1 MKLAASP
8 NLMISDS
15 GICWGTGRRMGPPTF
30 STPLFFTWEAGG
42 QESLLAG
49 SSPLTSSRPGLAPWE
64 DPAWRA
70 GFGGFLACLL
80 PSESSCLKCLLF
92 LSNFLFSLLSLLA
105 LAIGLWGLAVKG
117 SLGSSWGSPLPADPM
132 LGLVLGGLAVSV
144 VSLAGCLGALCE
156 NTFLLRCFSG
166 GVLAFLVLEAVVGA
180 LVVALWGQLQDG
192 LEHVLRLAITHYQDD
207 PDLCFLIDQV
217 QLGLQCCGAASYQD
231 WQWNLYFN
239 CSSPGVQACSLPAS
253 CCVDPWEGGASV
265 NDQCGFGAL
274 GLDEDAAQRVV
285 HLEGCGPPL
294 LQWLRS
300 NIRTVGCYAIVVVL
314 VQGVELLL
322 AIQLVRALTVHKG
335 AEGIHEAA
343 RLAPIQPS
351 GAFSAPNVF
360 PPLSLAEAPPIPATC
375 ACAIHSY

>member
-1 MKLAASP
+1 S
-8 NLMISDS
+8 S
-15 GICWGTGRRMGPPTF
+15 GSVQKG
-30 STPLFFTWEAGG
+30 
-42 QESLLAG
+42 
-49 SSPLTSSRPGLAPWE
+49 
-64 DPAWRA
+64 
-70 GFGGFLACLL
+70 
-80 PSESSCLKCLLF
+80 SCLKCLLF

-132 LGLVLGGLAVSV
+132 LGLVLGGLAVSA

-156 NTFLLRCFSG
+156 NAFLLRCFSG
-166 GVLAFLVLEAVVGA
+166 GVLAFLVLEAAVGA

-217 QLGLQCCGAASYQD
+217 QLGLQCCGAATYQD
-231 WQWNLYFN
+231 WQRNLYFN

-253 CCVDPWEGGASV
+253 CCIDPWEGGASV

-294 LQWLRS
+294 LRWLRS
-300 NIRTVGCYAIVVVL
+300 NIQTVGCYAIAVVL
-314 VQGVELLL
+314 VQGLELLL

-335 AEGIHEAA
+335 AAG
-343 RLAPIQPS
+343 S
-351 GAFSAPNVF
+351 GGLSIGTPDPVSRPLPN
-360 PPLSLAEAPPIPATC
+360 
-375 ACAIHSY
+375 